1 MMNRLVVISILFFL
15 ISCSDKNEK
24 PTFSSWYKANISAKS
39 GEFDSTKIHTKT
51 ISSELFKI
59 DTIYRSMVGP
69 TSDQIFKLADS
80 GDLVWLV
87 SYEVKVFDSTK
98 TAQLSQE
105 FMCHNNLNLTKER
118 QFPWLSDVF
127 GYTNRIFTLTQ
138 GFTKLNLP
146 EGFGIPFPSNQ
157 NFKTI
162 FQALNHN
169 KREIETSL
177 KHEVILK
184 YFLDS
189 EIDFE
194 MKALS
199 QNTIW
204 LVKQYSGPKG
214 VYGEKPIVHETTSS
228 NFVYHPSQQPVCGVD
243 MLANNPISS
252 QDLYYDS
259 YGRKFTGHWKVS
271 PGKEFLRFKATKML
285 NLKEDKML
293 YFATA
298 HVHPYCEFLEL
309 RDLTADKSIFKSKMI
324 NFSSEIGLKKIS
336 TFTSSKG
343 VELFKSHDYELISSY
358 NNIGKDTLSA
368 MSVLYLYWEY

>member
-24 PTFSSWYKANISAKS
+24 PTFSSWYKANIRAKS
-39 GEFDSTKIHTKT
+39 GEFDSTKIRTKT

-59 DTIYRSMVGP
+59 DTIYRSMMGP

-169 KREIETSL
+169 KREIETSFETRSDL
-177 KHEVILK
+177 KI
-184 YFLDS
+184 F
-189 EIDFE
+189 
-194 MKALS
+194 
-199 QNTIW
+199 
-204 LVKQYSGPKG
+204 SG
-214 VYGEKPIVHETTSS
+214 
-228 NFVYHPSQQPVCGVD
+228 F
-243 MLANNPISS
+243 
-252 QDLYYDS
+252 
-259 YGRKFTGHWKVS
+259 
-271 PGKEFLRFKATKML
+271 
-285 NLKEDKML
+285 
-293 YFATA
+293 
-298 HVHPYCEFLEL
+298 
-309 RDLTADKSIFKSKMI
+309 
-324 NFSSEIGLKKIS
+324 
-336 TFTSSKG
+336 
-343 VELFKSHDYELISSY
+343 
-358 NNIGKDTLSA
+358 
-368 MSVLYLYWEY
+368 